1 MVVVEAFDKENEETW
16 LVIESLEDMEEH
28 EAEMGDMEL
37 DVEEVFI
44 CSNKGLL
51 DGNSMAFVD
60 LLDK

>member
-1 MVVVEAFDKENEETW
+1 MVVEAFNKENEETW

-37 DVEEVFI
+37 DVDEVFI
-44 CSNKGLL
+44 CSSTGLL
-51 DGNSMAFVD
+51 AGNTMVFGD